1 MNHTESYAAAAF
13 DHDTREDRME
23 RKQAEI
29 EALADELYEADL
41 LSPERWAD
49 ALADFAWWPP
59 KAISRAPDPD
69 LVQAIGAL
77 MLRDDLRFAE
87 YCRAAII
94 RRIQDTAYECAEMR
108 LSP

>member
-1 MNHTESYAAAAF
+1 MDHFETYADAGRACEAP
-13 DHDTREDRME
+13 EERME